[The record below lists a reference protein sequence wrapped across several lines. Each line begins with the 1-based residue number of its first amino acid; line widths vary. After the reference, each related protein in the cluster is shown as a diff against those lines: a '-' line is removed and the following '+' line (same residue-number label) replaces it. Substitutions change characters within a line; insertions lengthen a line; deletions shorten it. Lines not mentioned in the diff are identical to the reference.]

1 MKSTQTG
8 INTTSKLSK
17 KPYDYIKRGIDI
29 LISLLA
35 IILLLPIYLIVAIWI
50 VINDGCPILFLQK
63 RAGYLNN
70 PFYIYK
76 FRTMKLQQ
84 PKKPISYSWQ
94 NGVPDDFVFKQET
107 DNTYSINLT
116 SVGSFLRKWS
126 LDELPQF
133 FNVLIG
139 DMSLVGP
146 RPELT
151 EIADCYNQEQFNRL
165 KVKPGITGW
174 AQVNGRSNINHGEK
188 IKFDLEYVKNYSLWM
203 DTKIL
208 FLTLLKVLFKQ
219 GAV

>member
-1 MKSTQTG
+1 MKNIQTG

-17 KPYDYIKRGIDI
+17 KSYNYIKRGIDI
-29 LISLLA
+29 LVSLLA

-50 VINDGCPILFLQK
+50 MVDDGFPILFRQK

-84 PKKPISYSWQ
+84 ANSVTYFWE
-94 NGVPDDFVFKQET
+94 NGVPDDFVFKQTT
-107 DNTYSINLT
+107 DKTYFANFTGI
-116 SVGSFLRKWS
+116 GAFLRKWS

-146 RPELT
+146 RPELI
-151 EIADCYNQEQFNRL
+151 EIANCYNQEQFNRL
-165 KVKPGITGW
+165 KVRPGITGW
-174 AQVNGRSNINHGEK
+174 AQINGRSHINHGEK
-188 IKFDLEYVKNYSLWM
+188 IKLDLEYVQNYSLWL
-203 DTKIL
+203 DIKIL
-208 FLTLLKVLFKQ
+208 FSTLLKVLFKH
-219 GAV
+219 GAI